1 MEDRIE
7 KFQNVAMMMF
17 IYSMSNRFQRSDIE
31 GYQYDSRD
39 QVLKTCPRWVL
50 VDASIQKSI
59 EDAHISDIK
68 QPRTPSI
75 DFILQVK
82 IQIGC
87 NNTKLQVPCE
97 VGSIAHRSYDQKD
110 T

>member
-1 MEDRIE
+1 MKDRIE
-7 KFQNVAMMMF
+7 EFRNVAMMML

-39 QVLKTCPRWVL
+39 QVFKTCPRWIL
-50 VDASIQKSI
+50 VDVLIQKSI
-59 EDAHISDIK
+59 ENGHITDIK

-75 DFILQVK
+75 HFILQVK

-87 NNTKLQVPCE
+87 NDTKLQVSCE
-97 VGSIAHRSYDQKD
+97 VGSIAYRSYDQKD